1 MDLHKPKPW
10 HGVREFL
17 KEYLIIVIGVLTALG
32 AEQAVT
38 SLHEHRATAEAREA
52 VRDEIASDLGWMIL
66 RQTRAQG
73 CLDRR
78 LDELS
83 GVMAAAREGRA
94 YPTAQWVGR
103 ALNQPVSSRR
113 WIAASQSGRLSL
125 LPSREQA
132 AYADFYFVLENYAAA
147 ETAEQATWATLRSLE
162 GMRTVPPAMLWGFTD
177 ALAQARLENYHAKR
191 TTTRALDNAK
201 ALGIRPSVRRGTAS
215 DVKLEPTCVP
225 IGTDRARAIAMIGNP
240 TGEP

>member
-1 MDLHKPKPW
+1 MDIHKPKPW
-10 HGVREFL
+10 HSVREFL
-17 KEYLIIVIGVLTALG
+17 KEYVIIVVGVLTALG

-52 VRDEIASDLGWMIL
+52 VRDEIATDLGWML
-66 RQTRAQG
+66 ARQAREQA
-73 CLDRR
+73 CVDRR

-83 GVMAAAREGRA
+83 GILAAARDGRA

-113 WIAASQSGRLSL
+113 WTAASQSGRLSL
-125 LPSREQA
+125 VPSREQA
-132 AYADFYFVLENYAAA
+132 AYADMYFVLENYVAAQ
-147 ETAEQATWATLRSLE
+147 TAEQTTWATLRSLE
-162 GMRTVPPAMLWGFTD
+162 GMKTIPPGMLWGFTE

-191 TTTRALDNAK
+191 TTTRALDTAK
-201 ALGIRPSVRRGTAS
+201 RLAIRPSAARTNAN

-225 IGTDRARAIAMIGNP
+225 IGTDRVRAIAMIGNP